1 VRSYVDGDGT
11 VRTKHVIVRP
21 AHIILATGTLG
32 PPSTPSFDR
41 GLFSGPIMHSSSY
54 KDLTLTGKRL
64 LVVGSGNTA
73 VDIALAFAPD
83 LATLGAAVSEPNQLL
98 HATPTILQRSPTPVL
113 FPRAYEGFFA
123 AACPPGPPLGPMG
136 VSETADFKMASVP
149 WAMREASVRKMRN
162 EAKTKTKANLAEEAQ
177 AGTKTEGIAHAKLEE
192 VDEDTRRKNGLKANG
207 FRVGEGPR
215 GLGAAGAVYERFA
228 GYSMYLKMV

>member
-1 VRSYVDGDGT
+1 
-11 VRTKHVIVRP
+11 
-21 AHIILATGTLG
+21 
-32 PPSTPSFDR
+32 
-41 GLFSGPIMHSSSY
+41 MHSSSY

-64 LVVGSGNTA
+64 LVVGSGNIA

-83 LATLGAAVSEPNQLL
+83 LATLGAAGSEPNQLL
-98 HATPTILQRSPTPVL
+98 HAIPTILQRSPTPVL

-123 AACPPGPPLGPMG
+123 AACSPGPPLGPMG
-136 VSETADFKMASVP
+136 VWETTDFKMASVP

-162 EAKTKTKANLAEEAQ
+162 EAKTKANLAEEAQ
-177 AGTKTEGIAHAKLEE
+177 AGTKTEDIAHAKLEE

-215 GLGAAGAVYERFA
+215 DLGAAGAVYKRFA
-228 GYSMYLKMV
+228 GYGMYIKMVRILSRATHYRAPLSYFTLTVC